1 MDYQEAEKIRKKSFG
16 TLLGEQEGGLGSSLK
31 SAISQ
36 KTKAKITGIK
46 ETFDPMNMARAVGGK
61 TGAAIYGKIFKR
73 DDASMERFAGAKKK
87 KTISDSAGTDEKV
100 GEHSTPS
107 DVLGLI
113 YRLMLRANDE
123 KKTQEI
129 DDLEKKKAD
138 EKEENDRNEQIIKAI
153 TGRTKK
159 KPTRK
164 EKAKEKKEEV
174 KEKKEAKKEEGKKP
188 PTERKKAP
196 PTEKGKK
203 PPAEK
208 APPKEAP
215 KPTAKKEPEVPK
227 EAPKAPKAPEVAKPP
242 TPKPTAGKL
251 GPAATTAAAGLT
263 GKAAQVAVA
272 LSTLGITSKAAIGA
286 IVATSAKESGLD
298 PFKPEDGVKPWRST
312 LEKRGVDYLYLKF
325 PQLAPGGRVAKQLN
339 MPNGVSADYIRQVM
353 DKGDEAWFTLV
364 YPGGADA
371 YKYRGRGLIQITG
384 KDNYK
389 KIGDII
395 GVDLVNN
402 PDAITQD
409 FSTAARATGA
419 YMMNSLGRGD
429 SKKGLEA
436 LNNFTDE
443 QEALKVV
450 IANVASG
457 GIGTDKQRIDKIFDP
472 NTNIGK
478 TTASQLQAAQ
488 KYSTLGSD
496 AASGKKI
503 DDASKENKDLK
514 QTASKDANAQTLNN
528 TTNIKQQA
536 SSPPPQKSG
545 DDRNAYLK
553 KAQG

>member
-87 KTISDSAGTDEKV
+87 KTISDSAGTNEKV

-129 DDLEKKKAD
+129 DDLEKKKTD

-203 PPAEK
+203 RPAEKAPAKEAPKEVTK
-208 APPKEAP
+208 APPKEAVS
-215 KPTAKKEPEVPK
+215 TAQKVATGTAIVGAGAKGLVIGALIAAGFPK
-227 EAPKAPKAPEVAKPP
+227 EAQANILANVDEE
-242 TPKPTAGKL
+242 
-251 GPAATTAAAGLT
+251 
-263 GKAAQVAVA
+263 
-272 LSTLGITSKAAIGA
+272 SK
-286 IVATSAKESGLD
+286 
-298 PFKPEDGVKPWRST
+298 FKPRSEE
-312 LEKRGVDYLYLKF
+312 LEKY
-325 PQLAPGGRVAKQLN
+325 
-339 MPNGVSADYIRQVM
+339 S
-353 DKGDEAWFTLV
+353 DKH
-364 YPGGADA
+364 
-371 YKYRGRGLIQITG
+371 
-384 KDNYK
+384 
-389 KIGDII
+389 
-395 GVDLVNN
+395 
-402 PDAITQD
+402 
-409 FSTAARATGA
+409 
-419 YMMNSLGRGD
+419 
-429 SKKGLEA
+429 
-436 LNNFTDE
+436 
-443 QEALKVV
+443 
-450 IANVASG
+450 
-457 GIGTDKQRIDKIFDP
+457 
-472 NTNIGK
+472 
-478 TTASQLQAAQ
+478 
-488 KYSTLGSD
+488 
-496 AASGKKI
+496 
-503 DDASKENKDLK
+503 KE
-514 QTASKDANAQTLNN
+514 
-528 TTNIKQQA
+528 
-536 SSPPPQKSG
+536 
-545 DDRNAYLK
+545 
-553 KAQG
+553 